1 MRRKIFIS
9 VLLLAAVL
17 FLALPALAGKKYN
30 RCVKDCRQGK
40 RECAKTCERMST
52 PAEVERCKKKGCKM
66 FMDECLKRCERKR
79 GK

>member
-1 MRRKIFIS
+1 MRRKLNIFI
-9 VLLLAAVL
+9 LLTAAVL

-30 RCVKDCRQGK
+30 RCIRDCKQGK
-40 RECAKTCERMST
+40 QECAKTCERMNNPT
-52 PAEVERCKKKGCKM
+52 DIKRCKEKGCKM